1 MAPQFV
7 KKLQRKQ
14 IEIMEE
20 EEEEIKAV
28 LKVEEKRQAQQKKHF
43 DEWTEESKNFIVSY
57 TIRVVT
63 IIHSMMTHTFKN
75 L

>member
-43 DEWTEESKNFIVSY
+43 DEWTEESKNFIVSDSQY
-57 TIRVVT
+57 DD
-63 IIHSMMTHTFKN
+63 SY